1 MTIASLSHFLSRY
14 WNILCWMTKKI
25 DLIIC
30 VRNWIAQ
37 EKILEG
43 QNLPLVAVNPLD
55 LWCLFQYRLLFL
67 LVIVGVVRLFLNLI
81 LILGLVVAVTVFVAV
96 NLRLCGVLLV
106 VAIVM
111 VRSRFLLPLP
121 LATAIVIVI
130 VAVIVDAVI
139 AKMVQVQTQVVSET
153 PLSRI
158 PIVNLQSPVLAPGEN
173 SSSGSSLAS
182 VAHKS
187 FALFSRL
194 GTDS

>member
-1 MTIASLSHFLSRY
+1 
-14 WNILCWMTKKI
+14 MTKKI

-55 LWCLFQYRLLFL
+55 LKCLFQYRLLFL
-67 LVIVGVVRLFLNLI
+67 LVILGVVRLFLNLN
-81 LILGLVVAVTVFVAV
+81 LILDLVVAV
-96 NLRLCGVLLV
+96 NLRLCGVLLA

-111 VRSRFLLPLP
+111 VLSRFLLPLPLP

-130 VAVIVDAVI
+130 VDAVIVVAVI

-153 PLSRI
+153 LLSRI